1 MNSGGDPI
9 LVRVRFPLLTEKEVA
24 ASWRKLFS
32 LREMNDDVVA
42 KAQSL
47 IDNLR
52 PESPLRH
59 RLDAELDEL
68 VKAAE
73 QRA

>member
-1 MNSGGDPI
+1 
-9 LVRVRFPLLTEKEVA
+9 VRFPLLTEKEVA
-24 ASWRKLFS
+24 ASWRKLFGQ
-32 LREMNDDVVA
+32 REMNDEIVS
-42 KAQSL
+42 KAQAL

-59 RLDAELDEL
+59 RLDAELEEL

-73 QRA
+73 AQA

>member
-1 MNSGGDPI
+1 M
-9 LVRVRFPLLTEKEVA
+9 LTEKEVA
-24 ASWRKLFS
+24 ASWRNLFAQ
-32 LREMNDDVVA
+32 REMNDEIVD
-42 KAQSL
+42 KAQAL

-59 RLDAELDEL
+59 RLDGELDEL
-68 VKAAE
+68 IKAAA

>member
-1 MNSGGDPI
+1 MS
-9 LVRVRFPLLTEKEVA
+9 RYMRSPLLTEKEVS

-32 LREMNDDVVA
+32 KREMSDEIVS
-42 KAQSL
+42 KAQAL

-59 RLDAELDEL
+59 RLDSELDEL
-68 VKAAE
+68 IKAAE
-73 QRA
+73 QQA

>member
-1 MNSGGDPI
+1 M
-9 LVRVRFPLLTEKEVA
+9 LTEKEVA
-24 ASWRKLFS
+24 ASWRKLFGQ
-32 LREMNDDVVA
+32 REMNDEIVD
-42 KAQSL
+42 KAQAL

-59 RLDAELDEL
+59 RLDGELDEL
-68 VKAAE
+68 IKAAE

>member
-1 MNSGGDPI
+1 M
-9 LVRVRFPLLTEKEVA
+9 LTEKEVA

-32 LREMNDDVVA
+32 QREMNDEVVA
-42 KAQSL
+42 KAQAL

-59 RLDAELDEL
+59 RLDSELDEL
-68 VKAAE
+68 VKVAE

>member
-1 MNSGGDPI
+1 M
-9 LVRVRFPLLTEKEVA
+9 LTEKEVA
-24 ASWRKLFS
+24 ASWRKLFGQ
-32 LREMNDDVVA
+32 REMNDDIVG
-42 KAQSL
+42 KAQGL

-59 RLDAELDEL
+59 RLDSELDEL
-68 VKAAE
+68 IKAAE

>member
-1 MNSGGDPI
+1 
-9 LVRVRFPLLTEKEVA
+9 LLTEKEVA
-24 ASWRKLFS
+24 ASWRTLFS
-32 LREMNDDVVA
+32 KREMNDEIVD
-42 KAQSL
+42 KAQGL

-68 VKAAE
+68 IKAAE

>member
-1 MNSGGDPI
+1 VADSI
-9 LVRVRFPLLTEKEVA
+9 SSLSEVPLLTEKEVA
-24 ASWRKLFS
+24 ASWRKLFGQ
-32 LREMNDDVVA
+32 REMNDDVVA
-42 KAQSL
+42 KAQAL

-68 VKAAE
+68 VKVAE